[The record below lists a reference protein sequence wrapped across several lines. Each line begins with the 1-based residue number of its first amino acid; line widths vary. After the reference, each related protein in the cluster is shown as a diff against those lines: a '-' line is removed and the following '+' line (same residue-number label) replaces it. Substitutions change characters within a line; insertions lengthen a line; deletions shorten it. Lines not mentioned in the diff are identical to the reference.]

1 MDDFKGCNTLVEEL
15 TTDVVEIA
23 RELELEMKPE
33 DVSELLHSHDKPVMD
48 EEFLLTVVQGKQVVE
63 MESISGEDAVK
74 TLERTAK
81 YLEYYINFV
90 HKTAGG
96 FNRN

>member
-1 MDDFKGCNTLVEEL
+1 MDDFARFSTSVEV
-15 TTDVVEIA
+15 TADMVEIA
-23 RELELEMKPE
+23 RQLELEMKPE
-33 DVSELLHSHDKPVMD
+33 DVSALLQSHDKPVMD
-48 EEFLLTVVQGKQVVE
+48 KEFLLTVVQGKQFVE

-74 TLERTAK
+74 TVERTAK